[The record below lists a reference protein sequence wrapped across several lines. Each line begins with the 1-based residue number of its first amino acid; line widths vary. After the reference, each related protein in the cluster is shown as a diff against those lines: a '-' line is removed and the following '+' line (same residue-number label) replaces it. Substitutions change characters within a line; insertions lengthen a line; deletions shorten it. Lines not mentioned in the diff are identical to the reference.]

1 MKSKILSLSFV
12 AMVTTFCTIAYA
24 QQQGVI
30 NSKIPIFH
38 PESSGVK
45 TTFESAKIGLAKHL
59 RRQKAKMYGAYWC
72 PYCTR
77 QKQLFGSQAFNLIRY
92 IECDP
97 RGQNAKP
104 DLCRQ
109 ANVRGY
115 PTWEINGQ
123 QYRGMRS
130 LSDLANISGYRGSR
144 NF

>member
-1 MKSKILSLSFV
+1 
-12 AMVTTFCTIAYA
+12 
-24 QQQGVI
+24 
-30 NSKIPIFH
+30 
-38 PESSGVK
+38 
-45 TTFESAKIGLAKHL
+45 
-59 RRQKAKMYGAYWC
+59 MYGTYWC

-77 QKQLFGSQAFNLIRY
+77 QKQMFGLQGFNLIRY

-104 DLCRQ
+104 NLCRQ